1 MKYIQLYQ
9 YSEYSKEENYEKT
22 TNRYSRS
29 GICIIFNVLWSWKFT
44 ISSLPGLISG
54 GSWLISLG
62 GFILAD
68 VGLSLLVITAA
79 AKCEGK
85 LDTVLCRAGNIMAK
99 LIGIASV
106 LCIGPLLAIPR
117 TAATTYEMG
126 ISPIIGS
133 TGTLAPVIVSIVF
146 FGLTLFLTI
155 RPSKVVDIIGKILT
169 PALLIALAVL
179 IIIGIISPIGG
190 VSEKALI
197 ENSLFAEGVSQG
209 YLTMDALGAA
219 ALTTVSNFIN
229 K

>member
-1 MKYIQLYQ
+1 MKKQQTDIAVVGFALFSMFFGAGNLLFPPYL
-9 YSEYSKEENYEKT
+9 
-22 TNRYSRS
+22 
-29 GICIIFNVLWSWKFT
+29 
-44 ISSLPGLISG
+44 GLISG

-79 AKCEGK
+79 AKSEGE

-146 FGLTLFLTI
+146 FGLTLF
-155 RPSKVVDIIGKILT
+155 
-169 PALLIALAVL
+169 
-179 IIIGIISPIGG
+179 
-190 VSEKALI
+190 
-197 ENSLFAEGVSQG
+197 
-209 YLTMDALGAA
+209 
-219 ALTTVSNFIN
+219 
-229 K
+229 